1 MTEKHEPRQQW
12 RKRDNG
18 EQDRKQWI
26 EGSPGKR
33 ERRKGGRE
41 RDTAEPALFPGDGF
55 VYSLILTHGTWK
67 SPYADSDTHH
77 TAYNMHAFRNHT
89 YKQSF
94 DSRQLSQAAARETE
108 RTLRTSTSCHAHCWL
123 TKLGVN
129 RKHIIRNQVDWK
141 MWVFWDRF
149 SSAGRKS

>member
-1 MTEKHEPRQQW
+1 MDRRQPGIEREKE
-12 RKRDNG
+12 
-18 EQDRKQWI
+18 
-26 EGSPGKR
+26 
-33 ERRKGGRE
+33 GRE
-41 RDTAEPALFPGDGF
+41 RETAEPALFPGDGV

-77 TAYNMHAFRNHT
+77 TAYNMHAFRNRT

-108 RTLRTSTSCHAHCWL
+108 RTLRTSTSCQAHCWL

-129 RKHIIRNQVDWK
+129 RKHIIRNQVD
-141 MWVFWDRF
+141 
-149 SSAGRKS
+149 